1 MKTILSLAVFLCMTS
16 LATMAQ
22 RNFDVV
28 QIKTTEVAGNIHM
41 LEGSGGNIAV
51 SVGLDGALMVDTQF
65 APLGGKIA
73 AAIEALGHGQP
84 KFVINTHSHG
94 DHTGGNARFGTN
106 ASIVAHHN
114 VRVRLSA
121 QSGTEKAALPKVT
134 YGDAMSMH
142 FNGEEIRLIHI
153 GPGHTD
159 GDTIIHFTQSG
170 VFHLGDLFF
179 NGKFPFVD
187 QGSGGSV
194 EGEMKNV
201 QAALKLIPENA
212 KIIPGH
218 GPLATR
224 ADLVRFEGML
234 TETVGVVRSA
244 IKEGKTLADVQT
256 AGLDEKWKDWGTG
269 FINTRRWLEIVYN
282 NLTQK

>member
-1 MKTILSLAVFLCMTS
+1 M
-16 LATMAQ
+16 
-22 RNFDVV
+22 
-28 QIKTTEVAGNIHM
+28 
-41 LEGSGGNIAV
+41 
-51 SVGLDGALMVDTQF
+51 
-65 APLGGKIA
+65 
-73 AAIEALGHGQP
+73 
-84 KFVINTHSHG
+84 INTHSHG
-94 DHTGGNARFGTN
+94 DHTGGNAHFGTN
-106 ASIVAHHN
+106 ASIVAHKN
-114 VRVRLSA
+114 VRVRLGE
-121 QSGTEKAALPKVT
+121 QKGTEKAALPKVT
-134 YGDAMSMH
+134 YGDTMSMH

-170 VFHLGDLFF
+170 VFHMGDLFF

-194 EGEMKNV
+194 EGEIKNIE
-201 QAALKLIPENA
+201 AALKLIPESA

-224 ADLVRFEGML
+224 SDLVTFQGML
-234 TETVGVVRSA
+234 TETVGVVRNA
-244 IKEGKTLADVQT
+244 IKAGKSLADVKT

-269 FINTRRWLEIVYN
+269 FINTQRWLEIVYN